1 MNNFIDRPT
10 DMAKLERA
18 LLPQRRNCRQKVY
31 VLHGLGG
38 MGKTQLA
45 VEFARRHHRKFNSV
59 FWLDGRSEDS
69 LKRSAA
75 SCANRIPE
83 GQISETSRTYSAG
96 GSGDLDAVVRE
107 VMGWLA
113 QPDNTDWLLIF
124 DNVDRE
130 YNPRDPDPEAYDVKR
145 YLSSADHGAVLI
157 TTRLAK
163 LEQLGD
169 SQQLGKV
176 DRNQSETMFQSWYK
190 REYGKI

>member
-1 MNNFIDRPT
+1 MNKFIDRPT
-10 DMAKLERA
+10 DMAKLEDA
-18 LLPQRRNCRQKVY
+18 LLPQRGDYRQKIY

-38 MGKTQLA
+38 IGKTQLA
-45 VEFARRHHRKFNSV
+45 VEFARRHHRKFSSV
-59 FWLDGRSEDS
+59 FWLDGRSEES

-96 GSGDLDAVVRE
+96 GSGDLHAVVKE

-130 YNPRDPDPEAYDVKR
+130 YNPRDPDAEAYDVKC

-157 TTRLAK
+157 TTRLAV

-176 DRNQSETMFQSWYK
+176 DRNQSETIFQSWYK
-190 REYGKI
+190 RKYGKI